1 MSRNRI
7 VFLRLRQTFPISYCF
22 SPKYLY
28 FEPYCNIFALF
39 WPIWICVLPVLNICA
54 LEYLCS
60 LFFSVINIACV
71 LLIFLCAVKL
81 FVLRR
86 FVFPNGI
93 IPFTSYDEHIYH
105 KTLFFKSSLF
115 QAKDSAVLEEVSKNS
130 STNSQKVY

>member
-1 MSRNRI
+1 MSRDKI

-28 FEPYCNIFALF
+28 FEPHCNIFALF
-39 WPIWICVLPVLNICA
+39 WPLWIFVLLNICA

-93 IPFTSYDEHIYH
+93 TLFTSHDEHIYQ

-115 QAKDSAVLEEVSKNS
+115 QAKDSAVFEEVSKNS